1 MNIAP
6 DYRTWAEIDLGAL
19 RHNLGIAKA
28 TGKKVMCVIKA
39 NAYGHGAVA
48 CGRFLEEN
56 GADAFAVASIGE
68 AAELREAGI
77 KLPLLILGYTPPEYV
92 PLLLEYNIA
101 QSAVDEEHALL
112 LSEAA
117 QKIGGRLK
125 VHVKLDTGMSRL
137 GIFAQGEAAAN
148 DAAEAVLRI
157 CAMKGLEVEGL
168 FTHFSIADEA
178 RGDAYTAWQLE
189 NYLAVL
195 NRLEREGVRPPV
207 CHTSN
212 SACILSHPETR
223 VDMVREGIMLYGLYP
238 NSVPQRGPLQPVM
251 TLKSRVVQVKD
262 FLAGTTVSYGRTF
275 EASAPMR
282 CAVICA
288 GYADGLPRRLSGN
301 FAVFINGKP
310 FPQVGRVCMDMC
322 MADVSHSDVKR
333 GDEVVL
339 FGAGGIST
347 EQAATTVGTIN
358 YELTCL
364 VTPRVQRVYRNG

>member
-6 DYRTWAEIDLGAL
+6 DCRTWAEIDLGAL

-77 KLPLLILGYTPPEYV
+77 KLPLLILGYTPSEYV

-189 NYLAVL
+189 NYLTVL
-195 NRLEREGVRPPV
+195 NRLEREGARPPV

-238 NSVPQRGPLQPVM
+238 NSLPQEGPLQPVM

-262 FLAGTTVSYGRTF
+262 FPERTTISYGRTF

-301 FAVFINGKP
+301 FEVFINDKP
-310 FPQVGRVCMDMC
+310 YSQVGRVCMDMC

>member
-6 DYRTWAEIDLGAL
+6 DCRTWAEIDLGAL

-39 NAYGHGAVA
+39 NAYGHGAVV

-77 KLPLLILGYTPPEYV
+77 KLPLLILGYTPSEYV

-189 NYLAVL
+189 NYLTVL
-195 NRLEREGVRPPV
+195 NRLEREGARPPV

-238 NSVPQRGPLQPVM
+238 NSLPQEGPLQPVM

-262 FLAGTTVSYGRTF
+262 FPERTTISYGRTF

-301 FAVFINGKP
+301 FEVFINGKP
-310 FPQVGRVCMDMC
+310 YSQVGRVCMDMC
-322 MADVSHSDVKR
+322 MADVSEGSVKR